1 MDENEILTPEEE
13 ETTAEELLPEMP
25 EDDPEEWE
33 RKRAEEWE
41 AKMAPFKALRA
52 QINEHDE
59 LMAETLYEVTMLEL
73 GEMEE

>member
-13 ETTAEELLPEMP
+13 IQAEDIMPDFP

-33 RKRAEEWE
+33 RRRKEEWE
-41 AKMAPFKALRA
+41 AKLAPFKTLR
-52 QINEHDE
+52 QTINEHDE

>member
-13 ETTAEELLPEMP
+13 IQAEEIIPDFP

-33 RKRAEEWE
+33 RRRKEEWE
-41 AKMAPFKALRA
+41 AKLAPFNALR
-52 QINEHDE
+52 QTINEHDE
-59 LMAETLYEVTMLEL
+59 LMAETLYEVTLLEL

>member
-13 ETTAEELLPEMP
+13 ITAEEVMPDVP
-25 EDDPEEWE
+25 EDDPEEWD
-33 RKRAEEWE
+33 RKRKESWE
-41 AKMAPFKALRA
+41 AELAPFKALRA

-73 GEMEE
+73 GEKEG